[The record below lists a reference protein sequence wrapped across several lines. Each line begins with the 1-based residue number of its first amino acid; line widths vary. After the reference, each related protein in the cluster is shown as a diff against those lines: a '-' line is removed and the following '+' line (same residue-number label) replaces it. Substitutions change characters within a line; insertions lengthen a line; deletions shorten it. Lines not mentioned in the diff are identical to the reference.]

1 MYEKVHEYNNEA
13 EVYDK
18 SRFFSICGKHLDYMH
33 KRIIRSLLN
42 SSGGTILE
50 AGVGTGRFSV
60 WLSEKGFEVVGID
73 ISKEMLKQAKRK
85 IQSSNVLLNL
95 VLGDVHFLPFKKGI
109 FDNCICINVVNH
121 ITDIDQF
128 LKEVKYVIDSKG
140 FFIVNFPNLQSL
152 YLPIA
157 IIVNLRK
164 RALFK
169 KRKIYSKWFIPTK
182 IKFLLSSAG
191 FTIKEI
197 RGCAISTPLPFGDKL
212 VKVIQK
218 INFSIE
224 SSRVKLVSG
233 SLFCKAYLAHSRAE

>member
-1 MYEKVHEYNNEA
+1 MRKEVPEYNNEA
-13 EVYDK
+13 EAYDK

-33 KRIIRSLLN
+33 KKIIRSLLY
-42 SSGGTILE
+42 SSGRTILD

-60 WLSEKGFEVVGID
+60 WLSEKGFEVIGID
-73 ISKEMLKQAKRK
+73 LSKEMLVQAKRK
-85 IQSSNVLLNL
+85 IQSSNVRLYL

-121 ITDIDQF
+121 ITEINQF
-128 LKEVKYVIDSKG
+128 LKEVKYVTDPKG

-169 KRKIYSKWFIPTK
+169 GRKIYSKWFIPTE
-182 IKFLLSSAG
+182 IEFLMSSAG
-191 FTIKEI
+191 FIIKEI
-197 RGCAISTPLPFGDKL
+197 RGCAIATPIPFGDKL
-212 VKVIQK
+212 VKVIQRM
-218 INFSIE
+218 NFSIE
-224 SSRVKLVSG
+224 TSRLKLISG
-233 SLFCKAYLAHSRAE
+233 SLFYKVHVVREVS